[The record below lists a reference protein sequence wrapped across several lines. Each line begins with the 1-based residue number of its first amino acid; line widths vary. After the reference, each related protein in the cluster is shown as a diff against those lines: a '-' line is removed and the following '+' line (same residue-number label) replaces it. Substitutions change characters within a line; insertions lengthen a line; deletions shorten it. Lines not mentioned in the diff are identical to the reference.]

1 MDEGNFSEERIEDL
15 SFFSNRN
22 AFWTIFK
29 DLDNQKEGNSWTSVK
44 SRPTLTNF
52 RYVVVPIYWNDRQS
66 DPDNPITTEKINV
79 IMNYNKNYY
88 DEMSFGKFKFSH
100 WIHDTVRVNQPS
112 KNPDPTFGDAEREM
126 YALLADEGYNHG
138 SDFDGVIIIYPRTTS
153 GTFDLGGGIANL
165 NQDSK

>member
-88 DEMSFGKFKFSH
+88 DE
-100 WIHDTVRVNQPS
+100 V
-112 KNPDPTFGDAEREM
+112 
-126 YALLADEGYNHG
+126 
-138 SDFDGVIIIYPRTTS
+138 
-153 GTFDLGGGIANL
+153 
-165 NQDSK
+165 